1 MHDGCATEDLHM
13 RSEHKAKE
21 AARETVCAPGQGA
34 FSPLRPLRH
43 VTPLSPALC
52 VRPFFRLTFA
62 MLLTGTLCAASSAR
76 SAAATNQRPLG
87 SVAETSGAHR
97 NGLSALTGAAV
108 YPGDVVETD
117 TAGALHLRLG
127 SGQLFLSASS
137 SVSLEQRGQL
147 ASVTLAKGSASFS
160 LPDPLG
166 FELQTPAGT
175 LRGSGTHATRGQVV
189 VFSRQQIVVT
199 ASRGDL
205 ILDNDGEL
213 HVIPEGRSYRIVIEQ
228 NSSPVMAATSDDRPR
243 PRRKLFFFPLATG
256 ASVAALVPGNGSG
269 VPGLF

>member
-1 MHDGCATEDLHM
+1 
-13 RSEHKAKE
+13 
-21 AARETVCAPGQGA
+21 
-34 FSPLRPLRH
+34 
-43 VTPLSPALC
+43 
-52 VRPFFRLTFA
+52 
-62 MLLTGTLCAASSAR
+62 MLLAGILCASAASSV
-76 SAAATNQRPLG
+76 AASNQRPLG

-97 NGLSALTGAAV
+97 NGLSALTGASV

-117 TAGALHLRLG
+117 TAGELHLRLG

-189 VFSRQQIVVT
+189 VFSSQQIVVT

-213 HVIPEGRSYRIVIEQ
+213 HVIPEGKSYRIVIERI
-228 NSSPVMAATSDDRPR
+228 SSPVMAATSDDRPR
-243 PRRKLFFFPLATG
+243 PRRKLYFFPLATG
-256 ASVAALVPGNGSG
+256 SSVASLVPDSSAG
-269 VPGLF
+269 VPSLF